1 MLESLLVSG
10 VDAPAYHRCFFCQAH
25 LAAGQTYI
33 QHMRHHLAEY
43 KNLKPGAP
51 LAAAVTSAAD
61 SPADMSPPPRGV
73 HVAGGRVRRFRK
85 RRLKPLPVKA
95 VKKEVNEEDG
105 ESAAHALS
113 VSEDD
118 CLGDS
123 ELSDSDSDSCQQQTE
138 KVSLGASQ
146 LLNYKQCVPHPDPYV
161 FCHSGSFQQQVK
173 KV

>member
-1 MLESLLVSG
+1 MLESLVCG

-43 KNLKPGAP
+43 KNLKPGGP
-51 LAAAVTSAAD
+51 LAAAATSVAD
-61 SPADMSPPPRGV
+61 SPPPPRGA

-85 RRLKPLPVKA
+85 RRLKPLPVK
-95 VKKEVNEEDG
+95 KEVNEEDG

-113 VSEDD
+113 VSDDD
-118 CLGDS
+118 CLGDF

-146 LLNYKQCVPHPDPYV
+146 LLNYKTMFRIRMFLGLPDP
-161 FCHSGSFQQQVK
+161 SKNKQK
-173 KV
+173 KFKKTLDL